1 MPTFVQFF
9 RRSNPADWTAESLG
23 VWNGT
28 QLTLLC
34 KLMGVPFGG
43 SMSYKIEKLLEFGA
57 MRVLLAPYDWPEG
70 DRAAEVATIQRL
82 ANAYKARELKG
93 FCRRVQCYAG
103 DTKYGMA
110 ASLLGWRN
118 GCRQRGQA
126 VLAEL
131 NAEIDALPARQKLMP
146 LEETAVAKTPLFD
159 FRKYRPAEATAEPI
173 AALDDGGP
181 LGQLRM
187 EL

>member
-9 RRSNPADWTAESLG
+9 RRANPAEWTAESLG
-23 VWNGT
+23 VWNGQ

-34 KLMGVPFGG
+34 KLLGVPFGG
-43 SMSYKIEKLLEFGA
+43 SMSYKIEKLLEFA
-57 MRVLLAPYDWPEG
+57 SMRVLLAPYDWPEG
-70 DRAAEVATIQRL
+70 DRPAETAAIQRL
-82 ANAYKARELKG
+82 ANAYKGRELKG

-118 GCRQRGQA
+118 SCRVRGQE
-126 VLAEL
+126 VLAQL
-131 NAEIDALPARQKLMP
+131 NAEIDALPARQKTMP
-146 LEETAVAKTPLFD
+146 IEETAVAHAPLFD
-159 FRKYRPAEATAEPI
+159 LRPRPAGVTAEPI
-173 AALDDGGP
+173 AALAGEV
-181 LGQLRM
+181 LGQMQM